1 MPLKSSERVKRKRK
15 RLYTWNVMYLVILF
29 KEKNV
34 RGSGTEPGRQ
44 VRTGLPAI
52 PFLPQLPHKENY
64 AIQAFCGM
72 C

>member
-1 MPLKSSERVKRKRK
+1 
-15 RLYTWNVMYLVILF
+15 MYLVILF